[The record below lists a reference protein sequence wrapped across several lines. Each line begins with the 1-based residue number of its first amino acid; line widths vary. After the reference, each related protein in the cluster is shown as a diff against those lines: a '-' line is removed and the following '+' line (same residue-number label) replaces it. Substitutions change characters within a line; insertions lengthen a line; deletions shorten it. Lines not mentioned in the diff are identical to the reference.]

1 MWIDYEEDNNC
12 TAIAAKK
19 NGSMSLR
26 EIADR
31 MGVSFVRIKQIEDKA
46 LVKLRKGLAREF
58 SLRGEDLRKFFMTAF
73 PGVDYWA
80 QGKNKRDRPGH
91 RAVKLRKKQD

>member
-12 TAIAAKK
+12 TAIAVEK

-31 MGVSFVRIKQIEDKA
+31 MGVSFVRIKQVEDKA
-46 LVKLRKGLAREF
+46 LVKLRKGMAREF
-58 SLRGEDLRKFFMTAF
+58 SLRGEDLRKFFITAF
-73 PGVDYWA
+73 SGIDYWA
-80 QGKNKRDRPGH
+80 QGKNKRARPGH
-91 RAVKLRKKQD
+91 RAVKSRKK